1 MEAPAFVKSNK
12 IMKLACTSGWSRPP
26 PLAPH
31 HMCSKIS
38 GVYRFFQNLAGQ
50 GDMEARSL
58 G

>member
-1 MEAPAFVKSNK
+1 MEAHAFVKSNK
-12 IMKLACTSGWSRPP
+12 STKVAYISGWSRPP

-38 GVYRFFQNLAGQ
+38 GVYRLFQNLAGQ